1 MGLKGIGQDGIDS
14 MYMVKYRHKPLDV
27 RNTVI
32 NIKVCGKE
40 EIS

>member
-1 MGLKGIGQDGIDS
+1 

-40 EIS
+40 EISWLDEELTNY